1 MGGRGIETAEAPE
14 HITAI
19 APISSGE
26 GLSWVKDYHN
36 GSDSSGRASMSASAH
51 YLSRNAVARYESGER
66 TPTILTLAT
75 LADFLGVTVDDLAGR
90 AKSPGACDFSER
102 SVRADGEAA
111 E

>member
-1 MGGRGIETAEAPE
+1 MGK
-14 HITAI
+14 
-19 APISSGE
+19 
-26 GLSWVKDYHN
+26 GLPQRLRQLRKSQHVSQRTLSELC
-36 GSDSSGRASMSASAH
+36 G
-51 YLSRNAVARYESGER
+51 LSRNAVARYESGER

-102 SVRADGEAA
+102 SVRAGGEAA